1 MGELT
6 AKIITA
12 GGGKAIIS
20 YARGRSDADRLVEEM
35 RANGG
40 NCEAIAYNVLGD
52 AAAQLEQLHE
62 IPSHVYYFATSPL
75 VPRPYETFSKKRYD
89 DFFAFYGYGFER
101 LVKAMM
107 RKNSGNLCAFYPSS
121 VAVEAPPRGMIEYAK
136 AKETGE
142 ELCAELQAEIP
153 SLHITISRLPRM
165 LTDLTATVQPVETA
179 DPLEIMLPI
188 IRDMHKL
195 R

>member
-1 MGELT
+1 
-6 AKIITA
+6 
-12 GGGKAIIS
+12 
-20 YARGRSDADRLVEEM
+20 
-35 RANGG
+35 
-40 NCEAIAYNVLGD
+40 
-52 AAAQLEQLHE
+52 
-62 IPSHVYYFATSPL
+62 
-75 VPRPYETFSKKRYD
+75 
-89 DFFAFYGYGFER
+89 
-101 LVKAMM
+101 M